1 MCSNGF
7 KYHLSVIGILMLLIA
22 VPLRVQAA
30 QCEVNS
36 VAVGDALF
44 DTPGAM
50 IATSDGLWLLVLDTT
65 AMDLKVVSTAE
76 QEVVSS
82 LYLQGVEPSALTIS
96 ADQTRLYVGGAF
108 DSGIAVVDIS
118 AADPTQWQVVDTWYQ
133 SGDFTAMLF
142 DAATPRLLVGDR
154 NTRGVRVFSIEGA
167 DVATLPVP
175 SGRCSLPSALAVKG
189 TQLFVACETDST
201 VAVFDLNSLQHLKNI
216 GVGKAPVALLAHPSA
231 EQVFVANVSGDSISI
246 INTSNLEVNQ
256 TVEDDNFFTAP
267 SALAWVGGKLWI
279 LDQSQ
284 SQFVLFDLN
293 ADKLEKS
300 ACPAVGTRPT
310 HLVPLSEK
318 QGVLYVA
325 HGGGVD
331 YVSVGMLRRVKNYPQ
346 VLMAG
351 FDPMLLDKVD
361 TKLRIV
367 AVVEE
372 GESELQQV
380 ALRQNL
386 KGSQSSIVMTLMGK
400 IPLDETNN
408 RYGLVYEF
416 EYLFPP
422 FKKSGPLA
430 KQLFG
435 LPSYNLF
442 GGFINQFYVLARDNT
457 RQIHYY
463 PTWSYTRTSPTIE
476 VSTAGMTATQDNYVV
491 KGLHRQSPQVIMA
504 GLSPMHMDVSDH
516 ELKVMAVVRAGS
528 SPIQSVT
535 LNALDAA
542 ETVAVALNK
551 VMALPNGD
559 LLYEGVLLKTDGR
572 PQEDLLK
579 NYKKYDMVWNEG
591 FTVIVRDQGGLR
603 AQGGQQV
610 HHFPDLKVGEY
621 PVLP

>member
-1 MCSNGF
+1 MCSNWV
-7 KYHLSVIGILMLLIA
+7 KYHLTVIGVLMLLFA
-22 VPLRVQAA
+22 VPQTVQAA

-36 VAVGDALF
+36 VTVGDAFF

-50 IATSDGLWLLVLDTT
+50 VATSDGQWLLVLDTT
-65 AMDLKVVSTAE
+65 AMDMKVVSTAE

-118 AADPTQWQVVDTWYQ
+118 AADPTQWQVVDTWHH

-142 DAATPRLLVGDR
+142 DATTPRLLVGDR
-154 NTRGVRVFSIEGA
+154 NTRGVRVFSIEGT

-175 SGRCSLPSALAVKG
+175 NRRCSLPSALAVKG
-189 TQLFVACETDST
+189 TQLFVACETDGT
-201 VAVFDLNSLQHLKNI
+201 VAVFDLNSLQHLKDI
-216 GVGKAPVALLAHPSA
+216 GVDNAPVALLAHPSA
-231 EQVFVANVSGDSISI
+231 ELVFVANVSGDSISI
-246 INTSNLEVNQ
+246 INTSNLEKNQ

-279 LDQSQ
+279 LDQSKA
-284 SQFVLFDLN
+284 QFVLFDLN
-293 ADKLEKS
+293 ANKLEKS

-325 HGGGVD
+325 HGRGVD

-351 FDPMLLDKVD
+351 FDPMLLDLNDK
-361 TKLRIV
+361 TLRVV

-372 GESELQQV
+372 GQSELSLV
-380 ALRQNL
+380 GVRVNL
-386 KGSQSSIVMTLMGK
+386 ENNQAIHGMEPKGK

-408 RYGLVYEF
+408 RYGLVYELN
-416 EYLFPP
+416 YTFPRI
-422 FKKSGPLA
+422 KVGSLA

-435 LPSYNLF
+435 LKSYNLF
-442 GGFINQFYVLARDNT
+442 GGNLNQLYVLARDNAT
-457 RQIHYY
+457 HVHSY
-463 PTWSYTRTSPTIE
+463 PTWSYTKTSPTIE
-476 VSTAGMTATQDNYVV
+476 VPTAGMAATLDNYVA
-491 KGLHRQSPQVIMA
+491 KGLRRQSPQVIMA
-504 GLSPMHMDVSDH
+504 GLSPMHMDVTDQ
-516 ELKVMAVVRAGS
+516 ELKVMAVVREGAS
-528 SPIQSVT
+528 KIQSVT

-542 ETVAVALNK
+542 ETVALALNK

-579 NYKKYDMVWNEG
+579 TYKKYDKIWNEA
-591 FTVIVRDQGGLR
+591 FTVIVRDQ
-603 AQGGQQV
+603 AGQA
-610 HHFPDLKVGEY
+610 HRFPDMKMGDF
-621 PVLP
+621 PALP